1 MFFHDL
7 VFQFLQGLAL
17 ASLVRFMK
25 GSIAVEPLAV
35 GDGIKFLQEASHPL
49 ARFLVGVDAA
59 EVSGLNHTPLFGW
72 ESEEEVVPTN

>member
-1 MFFHDL
+1 M
-7 VFQFLQGLAL
+7 

-49 ARFLVGVDAA
+49 AGFLVGVDLAK
-59 EVSGLNHTPLFGW
+59 VSSLNHAPLFGW
-72 ESEEEVVPTN
+72 EPKEEVVPTN